1 LLLEQV
7 MVNKTNNT
15 EQAVKSC
22 TECSEM
28 QEVRKK
34 LRISE
39 LLTKAIKGFEARLD
53 DPDFKLT
60 LSDYLKLIQMEKE
73 LDDEGPKEIKVTWVD
88 PEVTSGPT
96 E

>member
-1 LLLEQV
+1 
-7 MVNKTNNT
+7 MAKKTNKTKPAMN
-15 EQAVKSC
+15 SC
-22 TECSEM
+22 SECSEL
-28 QEVRKK
+28 QEMKKK
-34 LRISE
+34 LRIST
-39 LLTKAIKGFEARLD
+39 LLAKAIKSFEARLND
-53 DPDFKLT
+53 ADLKLT

>member
-1 LLLEQV
+1 
-7 MVNKTNNT
+7 MAKKTNKRKP
-15 EQAVKSC
+15 ARKSC
-22 TECSEM
+22 AECSEM

-39 LLTKAIKGFEARLD
+39 LLTKAIKGFEARLTD
-53 DPDFKLT
+53 ADFKLT

-73 LDDEGPKEIKVTWVD
+73 LDDEGPKEIKVTWID
-88 PEVTSGPT
+88 PEVTPGPT